1 MATVMPEIP
10 PLIVYAVILVGFV
23 VTNLVLTHVIGPK
36 KRTAVKQMPYESGM
50 DPVGDAR
57 QPFNVRFCLVAILY
71 LVFDVELL
79 FLYPWAVSAY
89 FDGGGANPQAAGIP
103 PELRGA
109 VFAIMLSFISTLVI
123 AYVYAWRKGV
133 FKWR

>member
-1 MATVMPEIP
+1 MPEFP
-10 PLIVYAVILVGFV
+10 PLFVYAIVLVGFV
-23 VTNLVLTHVIGPK
+23 LTNLALTHLIGPK
-36 KRTAVKQMPYESGM
+36 KRTPVKDMPYESGM

-79 FLYPWAVSAY
+79 FLYPWAVSA
-89 FDGGGANPQAAGIP
+89 FSDEGGIP
-103 PELRGA
+103 AGLRGT
-109 VFAIMLSFISTLVI
+109 VFGIMLAFIATLVI
-123 AYVYAWRKGV
+123 AYIYAWRKGV

>member
-1 MATVMPEIP
+1 MTFS
-10 PLIVYAVILVGFV
+10 PLLVYIVVLLGFV
-23 VTNLVLTHVIGPK
+23 ATNLLLAHIAGPRK
-36 KRTAVKQMPYESGM
+36 STVVKEMPYESGM

-57 QPFNVRFCLVAILY
+57 QPFDVKFYVVAILF

-89 FDGGGANPQAAGIP
+89 ATNGLPV
-103 PELRGA
+103 ELRGT
-109 VFAIMLSFISTLVI
+109 VFAVMLVFMATLVI

-133 FKWR
+133 FRWR